1 MDGDVSTA
9 VFIVEIVCS
18 LPKDGFKDWEDMSEE
33 TKSLFNEG
41 PIPCEG
47 NSPCPSYCLTCRF
60 CVAYEVDDY

>member
-33 TKSLFNEG
+33 T
-41 PIPCEG
+41 
-47 NSPCPSYCLTCRF
+47 
-60 CVAYEVDDY
+60 